1 MNAAWRAFIDE
12 LARSRDAGCPARF
25 WWRDDD
31 AHMPTPAL
39 AGLLALRAAA
49 QVPLALAV
57 IPEEAVPALFGEI
70 GPGISVL
77 QHGTD
82 HVNRAGRGEKKT
94 EFSIHESVGSALAR
108 LRASRAR
115 LADLSRGRAL
125 PVLVPPWNRI
135 PAALAAE
142 IGLAGF
148 RGLSTYDTY
157 DTHDTHDTHDAGT
170 FAARPPGHPAT
181 VVQVHT
187 HLDIIAWREG
197 RGFAGEE
204 QVLRQ
209 AIRRLAYQR
218 SGDKRQAGPIGWLTH
233 HAVHDDAAQRFLEQL
248 LEITRNAEGVTWADA
263 EQLFAEP
270 AVAVPGRAE
279 PGRTEPGLSAA

>member
-1 MNAAWRAFIDE
+1 MNAAWRAFVDE
-12 LARSRDAGCPARF
+12 LARSRDAGRPARF

-49 QVPLALAV
+49 QVPLAVAV

-115 LADLSRGRAL
+115 LADLSQGRAL

-148 RGLSTYDTY
+148 RGLSTYDT
-157 DTHDTHDTHDAGT
+157 HDTHGTCGTHGANGEHDAGT
-170 FAARPPGHPAT
+170 FAARHPGHPAT
-181 VVQVHT
+181 IVQVNT

-204 QVLRQ
+204 QILRQ
-209 AIRRLAYQR
+209 AIMRLAYQR
-218 SGDKRQAGPIGWLTH
+218 SCDKRQAGPIGWLTH
-233 HAVHDDAAQRFLEQL
+233 HAVHDSAAQRFLEQL
-248 LEITRNAEGVTWADA
+248 LEITRGAGGATWADA
-263 EQLFAEP
+263 EQLFAES
-270 AVAVPGRAE
+270 GS
-279 PGRTEPGLSAA
+279 TAA